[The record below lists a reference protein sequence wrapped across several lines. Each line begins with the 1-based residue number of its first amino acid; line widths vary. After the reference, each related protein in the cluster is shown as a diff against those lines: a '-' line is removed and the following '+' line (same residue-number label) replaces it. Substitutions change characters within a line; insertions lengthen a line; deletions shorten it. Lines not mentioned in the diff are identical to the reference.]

1 VITFLFLV
9 AHGAGLREYTSF
21 LSGTAPSPD
30 IGWKLTIFFGLLYLV
45 FYFALVLFVPIL
57 LLAAGVLQG
66 WEIFVQRKT
75 NGIP

>member
-1 VITFLFLV
+1 MMPGLAVFVADRLVHLSPVDIVIV
-9 AHGAGLREYTSF
+9 
-21 LSGTAPSPD
+21 
-30 IGWKLTIFFGLLYLV
+30 V